1 MNLFKKQ
8 FFNSPA
14 AIKAVT
20 RRLNDLF
27 GRNIGIGTLLTLIFL
42 FLVCVSANSQTKQR
56 KSAAQWWSA
65 SVESA
70 LVQSGTNRPELEKAL
85 NQASPYQRQGM
96 QFLIENMPEK
106 DLKSLTSDF
115 LLDNLSMAYK
125 GWQEAPWGI
134 TIPTDIFLNDILPYA
149 SVSEPRD
156 NWRKRLSEIALPLIK
171 NCKTPSEACKVL
183 NMEMFRLLK
192 VKYSRKRRV
201 PDQGPF
207 ETMETG
213 VATCTG
219 LSILLVDACRSVG
232 IPARI
237 AGTPLWSNN
246 SGNHT
251 WVEVWDGDWIF
262 TGAAEQDPAGFNRGW
277 FVGNASQAVKD
288 DRRKAIYASS
298 FKKTGLTFPLSWAK
312 DVDYV
317 NAVNVTERYSVNAK
331 PPEAPGLRLMLDVF
345 DRPVGDR
352 LAAKVTI
359 RDAENPIL
367 KFDGTSKGDTADIN
381 DHLFFQLPKQRTYLV
396 DVVYKTQKY
405 HQYYTTGIAA
415 EDKLPIFL
423 GGIPPVSA
431 TSRTTY
437 TPPAVIKP
445 IDAKA
450 ETKLKEAFTAFYKA
464 TPEHQSKWK
473 FSGSLEKL
481 LRNNEPAAR
490 KIAWE
495 AYQQAP
501 IHDSLKVNF
510 DANKV
515 RFENHVSPY
524 TVKTV
529 GKRPANGWALF
540 IAMHGG
546 GGAPQELNDSQ
557 WRHMQIY
564 YRDHPEMGGY
574 IYVALRAPDNTWNG
588 FYTGYA
594 YPLMQNLLRQFML
607 FGDVDPNKKF
617 IMGYS
622 HGGYGAYA
630 MGPKMPDYFAGIQ
643 ASAAALADGAS
654 AITLRNTVFSTMV
667 GAKDS
672 MYGRSKHIVEFAK
685 EIQELRGN
693 RTDIY
698 PVTVQVIAEH
708 PHSGLPDRDK
718 IADLYPNVRNP
729 VPHELTWRLSDHVIH
744 DFFWLHTPTPE
755 AGKDFNVT
763 CKDNHLTATTE
774 LTTASILL
782 DSRLI
787 DFRKKVTLELNGKTT
802 TFKLK
807 TSLKTLCETIQRR
820 GDPELAFTAE
830 FALPL
835 ESSLKQ

>member
-1 MNLFKKQ
+1 
-8 FFNSPA
+8 
-14 AIKAVT
+14 
-20 RRLNDLF
+20 
-27 GRNIGIGTLLTLIFL
+27 
-42 FLVCVSANSQTKQR
+42 
-56 KSAAQWWSA
+56 
-65 SVESA
+65 
-70 LVQSGTNRPELEKAL
+70 
-85 NQASPYQRQGM
+85 
-96 QFLIENMPEK
+96 
-106 DLKSLTSDF
+106 
-115 LLDNLSMAYK
+115 
-125 GWQEAPWGI
+125 
-134 TIPTDIFLNDILPYA
+134 
-149 SVSEPRD
+149 
-156 NWRKRLSEIALPLIK
+156 
-171 NCKTPSEACKVL
+171 
-183 NMEMFRLLK
+183 
-192 VKYSRKRRV
+192 V

-232 IPARI
+232 IPARV
-237 AGTPLWSNN
+237 AGTPLWNN
-246 SGNHT
+246 ESGNHT

-298 FKKTGLTFPLSWAK
+298 FKKTGLSFPMVWARE
-312 DVDYV
+312 VDYI
-317 NAVNVTERYSVNAK
+317 NAVNVTERYTSKSK
-331 PPEAPGLRLMLDVF
+331 PVVAPGLKLMLDVF

-352 LAAKVTI
+352 VAAKVTI
-359 RDAENPIL
+359 TDAENPKM

-381 DHLFFQLPKQRTYLV
+381 DHLYFQLTKHRTYLV
-396 DVVYKTQKY
+396 DVAYKTQKY

-415 EDKLPIFL
+415 EDKLPLFL
-423 GGIPPVSA
+423 SGIPPVSA
-431 TSRTTY
+431 TSRTFY
-437 TPPAVIKP
+437 TPPPVIKT
-445 IDAKA
+445 IEGKD
-450 ETKLKEAFTAFYKA
+450 ETKLKEAFTAFYKSA
-464 TPEHQSKWK
+464 PDQQSTWK
-473 FSGSLEKL
+473 FSASLEKL
-481 LRNNEPAAR
+481 LRNNEQTVR

-495 AYQQAP
+495 AYMTAP

-529 GKRPANGWALF
+529 GKRPASGWALF

-667 GAKDS
+667 GGSDS
-672 MYGRSKHIVEFAK
+672 MYGRNKLIVGFEK
-685 EIQELRGN
+685 KIQELRGN

-698 PVTVQVIAEH
+698 PVTVQIIAEH

-729 VPHELTWRLSDHVIH
+729 VPRELTWRLSDHVIR
-744 DFFWLHTPTPE
+744 DFFWLHTLTPE

-763 CKDNHLTATTE
+763 CKDNHLTATTD

-835 ESSLKQ
+835 ESTLKQ